1 MFGKLF
7 GFGKKKEEPMQEVK
21 PVVVRKEQVEQ
32 KPVKKVEKSKKTR
45 YICNSCGYRFTRA
58 SHIETNGICP
68 YCGKTSAVVDET
80 ADAQKLIDTTA
91 EAEEEFSYR
100 RR

>member
-1 MFGKLF
+1 MFAKLF
-7 GFGKKKEEPMQEVK
+7 GFGKKKEEPVPVT
-21 PVVVRKEQVEQ
+21 PVVVRKEHVES
-32 KPVKKVEKSKKTR
+32 KPVKKVEKPKKTK